1 MVETLSLERRKRRE
15 SLAGLFRIDITDAFD
30 MELVEDIQAAAPEVQ
45 ILQINVVET
54 INLDISPLTEL
65 KNLITL
71 KLFEGSELESI
82 SLRGIEELDALVAL
96 EININPEMSIEE
108 IDLTPLANHPELRV
122 VTIACL
128 TRNLKGLEVL
138 RTIPNLE
145 SMGFYSLDMS
155 ELDLSDLSG
164 CQNLESMYFGELGQE
179 NPIKPFSLKLPRK
192 VPLKIVEVSDF
203 FSEDMEFQVDFE
215 FLRDIES
222 MDSLSLRNC
231 NLTSFDFTRLS
242 SLKRIGRIDLSEN
255 RITHLDITPI
265 LDIATFTENALG
277 EPTFIIDSDVIIQ
290 IEKKRQDDI
299 PTILSKKDKIVEEHK
314 GSYAIDYE
322 FGHQWLR
329 KILDTHSVEWI

>member
-15 SLAGLFRIDITDAFD
+15 SLAGLFRIDITAALDR
-30 MELVEDIQAAAPEVQ
+30 ELVEDIQAAAPEVQ

-54 INLDISPLTEL
+54 INLDFSVLNEL

-71 KLFEGSELESI
+71 KLLEGPELENI
-82 SLRGIEELDALVAL
+82 SLQGIGELDALVAL
-96 EININPEMSIEE
+96 EINVNPETSIEE

-145 SMGFYSLDMS
+145 SIGFYSLDMP

-164 CQNLESMYFGELGQE
+164 CPNLESLYFGELGQE
-179 NPIKPFSLKLPRK
+179 NPTRPFSIKLPRD
-192 VPLKIVEVSDF
+192 VPLKIIEVSDF
-203 FSEDMEFQVDFE
+203 FSEDVEFQVDFD
-215 FLRDIES
+215 FLKDTES
-222 MDSLSLRNC
+222 IDSLSLRNC
-231 NLTSFDFTRLS
+231 NLTSFDFSKLS

-255 RITHLDITPI
+255 KITHLNITPI
-265 LDIATFTENALG
+265 LDIPTFTENALG
-277 EPTFIIDSDVIIQ
+277 EPTCIIDPDVIIQ

-299 PTILSKKDKIVEEHK
+299 PTILSKKDRIVEDHK